1 MADNHGISAE
11 RDAFNSVGV
20 GLYRLMQNGDSKI
33 VYLASMTA
41 PVTYERVR
49 AFNPDGRL
57 ASTEGPFRSVRIPS
71 ELSEALGQL
80 RAASSRTGTGT
91 WFSAIIAVN
100 ADGSASAEYNYERE
114 PEWDAPV
121 DPIAY
126 LTDHEKFPRDEV
138 HQPKWLQQKLAEGRA
153 RLAAR
158 ER

>member
-1 MADNHGISAE
+1 MAESGISAE

-41 PVTYERVR
+41 PVSYERVR

-57 ASTEGPFRSVRIPS
+57 TAAEGSFRSVRIPS

-91 WFSAIIAVN
+91 WFSAIITVN
-100 ADGSASAEYNYERE
+100 ADGSASAEYNYDQE

-126 LTDHEKFPRDEV
+126 VTDLERYPRDEA
-138 HQPKWLQQKLAEGRA
+138 HQPEWLKQQLAEGRA

-158 ER
+158 DK